1 MPNRISR
8 KRALVAPEGL
18 SAVIADK
25 SRKRRE
31 AQRALAEIG
40 AHAPAKRR
48 NDLAPR
54 LQIVMRPTASLTPT
68 ARQVRRRDA
77 PQSARLLA
85 SIDRFGI
92 CRPVLITADGVIV
105 EGHGIW
111 EAAQQRGI
119 SEIPCIVIDH
129 LDANELRLLPITLNR
144 IAETG
149 AWEIDNLRI
158 EFAEL
163 TLLGEDVVVT
173 GFEMAEVDA
182 MLLEEEEDPDALDT
196 EELTV
201 PSGVATSRTG
211 DVWILCDH
219 RLIQGDARDPGV
231 YARLMVD
238 SETAVL
244 VLTDV
249 PYNVPNLGH
258 VTGNANHRE
267 FAMANGE
274 MNSEQ
279 FGDFNRGWMSAA
291 SAHLIDGG
299 LIATTIDWRSLEIVL
314 CAGRALGFA
323 LLNIVVWVKT
333 NGGQGSLWRSQHE
346 MLPVFKKGDAPHI
359 NNVQLGR
366 HGRWRSNVWT
376 HPGASSLGSD
386 SRDGLGVHPTVKPR
400 ALLEDALLD
409 VTNRGDVVID
419 CFAGSGSTL
428 LAAEKVGRRCRAIE
442 IDGLYCDVVICR
454 WQEMTGRRAVL
465 EATGESFADVAARR
479 ANESE
484 PHFASATAS
493 DRDQVVN
500 TGRDDDGRE

>member
-1 MPNRISR
+1 
-8 KRALVAPEGL
+8 
-18 SAVIADK
+18 
-25 SRKRRE
+25 
-31 AQRALAEIG
+31 
-40 AHAPAKRR
+40 
-48 NDLAPR
+48 
-54 LQIVMRPTASLTPT
+54 
-68 ARQVRRRDA
+68 
-77 PQSARLLA
+77 
-85 SIDRFGI
+85 
-92 CRPVLITADGVIV
+92 
-105 EGHGIW
+105 
-111 EAAQQRGI
+111 
-119 SEIPCIVIDH
+119 
-129 LDANELRLLPITLNR
+129 
-144 IAETG
+144 
-149 AWEIDNLRI
+149 
-158 EFAEL
+158 
-163 TLLGEDVVVT
+163 
-173 GFEMAEVDA
+173 
-182 MLLEEEEDPDALDT
+182 
-196 EELTV
+196 
-201 PSGVATSRTG
+201 
-211 DVWILCDH
+211 
-219 RLIQGDARDPGV
+219 
-231 YARLMVD
+231 
-238 SETAVL
+238 
-244 VLTDV
+244 
-249 PYNVPNLGH
+249 

-359 NNVQLGR
+359 NNIQLGR

-376 HPGASSLGSD
+376 YPGASSLGSD
-386 SRDGLGVHPTVKPR
+386 ARDGLGVHPTVKPR

-428 LAAEKVGRRCRAIE
+428 LAAEAVGRRCRAIE
-442 IDGLYCDVVICR
+442 IDGLYCDVVIRR

-484 PHFASATAS
+484 PHLASATAS

-500 TGRDDDGRE
+500 TGGDDDGRE